1 MRAWQRSRTRWL
13 LALRTLSSLP
23 NRRGPWQP
31 PAEGPHLMLQ
41 VCVAA
46 MGGRRSCPSQA
57 IGTPLPTAHDDPSV
71 LVRRLVVDFALLG
84 NLPASTRTK
93 SGRLRRRRSGAIPM
107 SITRRTRRN
116 IMSVTRRTRR
126 NIPRGRIMPRVIK
139 RRLGRG
145 PGRRR
150 SGSGSIATWSTTS
163 SSRLL
168 VRAPT
173 PATSLLQ
180 VAARIIHPHP
190 PFALLLTSHEKQVS
204 SVVAAT
210 LVRMTEQT
218 ESSVFFC
225 SCALSTRECGRGKSM
240 AQKGQAIGIY
250 NMAEASMLR
259 LLSPVWSGYRAETWR
274 QLCCLSYCQHHP
286 SFEPCY
292 TS

>member
-31 PAEGPHLMLQ
+31 PAEGPHLILQ

-116 IMSVTRRTRR
+116 IPRRRIMPRRRIIPRGRMSVTRRTRR

-168 VRAPT
+168 LRTPT
-173 PATSLLQ
+173 PTTSLLQ

-218 ESSVFFC
+218 ESSGFF
-225 SCALSTRECGRGKSM
+225 L
-240 AQKGQAIGIY
+240 
-250 NMAEASMLR
+250 
-259 LLSPVWSGYRAETWR
+259 
-274 QLCCLSYCQHHP
+274 QLCTVNL
-286 SFEPCY
+286 
-292 TS
+292 